1 MVIRGVGK
9 TLEGG
14 REVERK
20 IEKFLDY
27 LKMYFLR
34 ILSQYRLN
42 LKIYINPPKSSH
54 SNTT

>member
-1 MVIRGVGK
+1 VGK